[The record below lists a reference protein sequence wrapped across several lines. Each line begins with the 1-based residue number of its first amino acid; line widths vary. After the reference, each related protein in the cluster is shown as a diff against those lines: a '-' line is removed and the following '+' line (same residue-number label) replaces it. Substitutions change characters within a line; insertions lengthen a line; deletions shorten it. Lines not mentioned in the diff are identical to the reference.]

1 MISDTVRA
9 YLADLPDDQLPAYV
23 YDLAALRTHVTGI
36 RAALPPQ
43 VELWYAAKA
52 NPAGPVL
59 RALADIVDG
68 VEVASGGELAHV
80 TSAVPGTPIAFGGP
94 AKSDAELDAAA
105 RVHRVHVES
114 QHELR
119 RLSLTAAKHRT
130 PANVLLR
137 VNPPLPV
144 GPAAL
149 AMGGGQFGVD
159 PADVPACLDIV
170 RRDPW
175 LLLRGIHAHLA
186 SGLPADAQIALTR
199 GIVDWVRSLPVPVA
213 EVNVGGGMGVD
224 YRAPAAR
231 FDWVA
236 FGAGLGDILATVP
249 DLRLRIE
256 PGRGLTAYCGWYV
269 APVADIKRSRGK
281 AFALL
286 HGGTH
291 HLRTPVAKGHDQP
304 FDVLPVDRWDWPWP
318 RPEVSG
324 EPVTVAGQL
333 CTPKDV
339 LARDVPV
346 ARLRV
351 GDRVA
356 FGLAGAY
363 AWNISHQD
371 FLMHPRPTFHYL
383 NASGWRATRP
393 ATRLSAEV
401 QLCQPS

>member
-1 MISDTVRA
+1 MISRSVRTCVA
-9 YLADLPDDQLPAYV
+9 GLPDSALPAYV
-23 YDLAALRTHVTGI
+23 YDLAALRSHAAGV
-36 RAALPPQ
+36 RAALPSD

-52 NPAGPVL
+52 NPAAPVL
-59 RALADIVDG
+59 RALADTVAGI
-68 VEVASGGELAHV
+68 EVASGGELAHV
-80 TSAVPGTPIAFGGP
+80 TDAVPGTPIAFGGP
-94 AKSDAELDAAA
+94 AKTDAELDALVATG
-105 RVHRVHVES
+105 VHRVHVES
-114 QHELR
+114 AHELL
-119 RLSLTAAKHRT
+119 RLGVAAARHRK
-130 PANVLLR
+130 PVHVLLR
-137 VNPPLPV
+137 VNPPLRV

-175 LLLRGIHAHLA
+175 LLLPGVHAHLA
-186 SGLPADAQIALTR
+186 SGLNATDQLAIAR
-199 GIVDWVRSLPVPVA
+199 AVVDWTRTLPMPVS
-213 EVNVGGGMGVD
+213 EVNLGGGMGVD
-224 YRAPAAR
+224 YGAPAAR
-231 FDWVA
+231 FDWPA
-236 FGAGLGDILATVP
+236 FGAGLRDLAP

-256 PGRGLTAYCGWYV
+256 PGRAVTAYCGWYV
-269 APVADIKRSRGK
+269 AAVADVKRSRGK

-291 HLRTPVAKGHDQP
+291 HLRTPAAKGHDQP

-318 RPEVSG
+318 RPSVSG
-324 EPVTVAGQL
+324 EPVTVAGAL

-339 LARDVPV
+339 LARDIAV

-356 FGLAGAY
+356 FGMAGAY

-383 NASGWRATRP
+383 
-393 ATRLSAEV
+393 
-401 QLCQPS
+401 

>member
-1 MISDTVRA
+1 VITDTVRA
-9 YLADLPDDQLPAYV
+9 YLAGLPEDELPAYV
-23 YDLAALRTHVTGI
+23 YDLAALRAHVAGI
-36 RAALPPQ
+36 RAALPGE

-59 RALADIVDG
+59 RALADTVDG

-80 TSAVPGTPIAFGGP
+80 TAEVPGMKIAFGGP
-94 AKSDAELDAAA
+94 AKSDAELDAAVP
-105 RVHRVHVES
+105 VHRVHVES

-119 RLSLTAAKHRT
+119 RLGLIAAQRGT

-137 VNPPLPV
+137 VNPPVHV

-175 LLLRGIHAHLA
+175 LLLPGIHTHLA
-186 SGLPADAQIALTR
+186 SGLPAAAQLALAR
-199 GIVDWVRSLPVPVA
+199 RVIDWVRTLPVPIA
-213 EVNVGGGMGVD
+213 EVNLGGGMGVD
-224 YRAPAAR
+224 YRAPGAR
-231 FDWVA
+231 FDWPV
-236 FGAGLGDILATVP
+236 FGTGLSDILATAP

-256 PGRGLTAYCGWYV
+256 PGRAVTAYCGWYV
-269 APVADIKRSRGK
+269 ATVADVKHSRGK

-291 HLRTPVAKGHDQP
+291 HLRTPAAKGHDQP

-318 RPEVSG
+318 RPGVSG
-324 EPVTVAGQL
+324 EPVTVVGQL

-371 FLMHPRPTFHYL
+371 FLMHRRPTFHYL
-383 NASGWRATRP
+383 
-393 ATRLSAEV
+393 
-401 QLCQPS
+401 